1 MQALQADQEYNLLYS
16 AIQKSHSAKHEELL
30 RTVADACLA
39 MGLQKSSKTDLHLF
53 PVSVCKI
60 GTLVRH
66 RHVAID
72 GKLLPNLMS
81 ENLSPYLELTAGRQG
96 AQPSILLKLPQL
108 ISEEHKTAQI
118 GQILARVQI
127 SPMHPHSSVSATAGT
142 SSTQLLPKQP
152 AQQTNAGLAAA
163 AAAQAALAAP
173 PASLSAPARA
183 DMPID
188 TAQQQDP
195 GLSSQVHSC

>member
-1 MQALQADQEYNLLYS
+1 MQVDQEYNLLYR
-16 AIQKSHSAKHEELL
+16 AIQQSHPAKSDELL
-30 RTVADACLA
+30 CTVADACLTN
-39 MGLQKSSKTDLHLF
+39 GLQKSSETRLRLF
-53 PVSVCKI
+53 PVNVCTI
-60 GTLVRH
+60 GALVKQR
-66 RHVAID
+66 VAIT
-72 GKLLPNLMS
+72 GKLLPALMS
-81 ENLSPYLELTAGRQG
+81 EDLSPYLELIAGRQG

-108 ISEEHKTAQI
+108 IFEEHKTAQI

-127 SPMHPHSSVSATAGT
+127 SPMQPHSSVSATAGT

-152 AQQTNAGLAAA
+152 AQQTTAGLAAA

-183 DMPID
+183 DMPMN
-188 TAQQQDP
+188 TAQQQAL